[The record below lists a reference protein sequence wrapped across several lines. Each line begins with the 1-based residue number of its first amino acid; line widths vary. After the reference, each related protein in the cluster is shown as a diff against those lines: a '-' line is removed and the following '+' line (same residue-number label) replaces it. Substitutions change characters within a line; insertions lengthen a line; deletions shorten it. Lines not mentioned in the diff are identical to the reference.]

1 LIGLQSARTFCSAF
15 TSPAFFS
22 VSMTADNFISPEGN
36 ITLCRVLNSDK
47 NRHVKADGLV
57 GAARRPS
64 AKGRQISWA
73 QAYEKRMHI
82 FNLEVI
88 LAALIALALLIGC
101 SFTAWEAFQNSVPGA
116 S

>member
-1 LIGLQSARTFCSAF
+1 
-15 TSPAFFS
+15 
-22 VSMTADNFISPEGN
+22 MTADNFISPEGN

-73 QAYEKRMHI
+73 QAYEKRMRI